1 MRQRISGFVA
11 TLATS
16 SKPEEGKGRL
26 VYFISHL
33 GEGGLRA
40 GIYAGCLP
48 TFGTGCVGCKEEWAR
63 IGFQIGSL
71 EVISEWGSDL
81 LERAC

>member
-26 VYFISHL
+26 VYFISRL
-33 GEGGLRA
+33 GEGGLKA
-40 GIYAGCLP
+40 GI
-48 TFGTGCVGCKEEWAR
+48 CVC
-63 IGFQIGSL
+63 Q
-71 EVISEWGSDL
+71 L
-81 LERAC
+81 LEQDVWAVKKNGQELVFK